1 MLVMILPSHKK
12 MYTSGSPMK
21 FLFFS
26 SLDGDSYGQPCNGA
40 SRDALSK
47 MALPYEETELE
58 TKEKTLNYEPDEHTK
73 YFLPTDTRK
82 YPHGNEGKKDN
93 MITYDIQYEGEY

>member
-1 MLVMILPSHKK
+1 
-12 MYTSGSPMK
+12 MK
-21 FLFFS
+21 FLFFP

-58 TKEKTLNYEPDEHTK
+58 TKDKTLNYEPDEHTK
-73 YFLPTDTRK
+73 YFLPTDTRE